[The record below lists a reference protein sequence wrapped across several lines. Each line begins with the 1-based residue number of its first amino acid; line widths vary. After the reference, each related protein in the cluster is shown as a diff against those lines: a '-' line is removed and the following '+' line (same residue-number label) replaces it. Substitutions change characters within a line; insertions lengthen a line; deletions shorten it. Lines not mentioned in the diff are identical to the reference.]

1 MNPHT
6 HPSSQ
11 ANCEVPRVRAGIK
24 QSVTETVMKIQQ
36 ILPEQLAKI
45 SEGAAINLPVLEN
58 IHSALQEKDLP
69 PSSMNIA
76 VIPNFIN
83 RFQTTAGGDW
93 FLMFDSVAG
102 TTNWIP
108 LNLIIRADMGLLKFT
123 CRFCTSC
130 TFFIWNKV
138 VEFFR
143 ASLF

>member
-83 RFQTTAGGDW
+83 RFQTTAGGD
-93 FLMFDSVAG
+93 
-102 TTNWIP
+102 
-108 LNLIIRADMGLLKFT
+108 
-123 CRFCTSC
+123 
-130 TFFIWNKV
+130 
-138 VEFFR
+138 
-143 ASLF
+143 